1 MRVVY
6 RGTPG
11 RVRSSFS
18 FGVSGCVHGCVLAWV
33 ILGGSGP
40 PRERAQS
47 IYDREIRPYEKKIVW
62 YSLQEKLPEIAPA
75 DKQADARAARARVKA
90 PQTMVAGARD
100 DARAAPLIWAPEPEV
115 ATPREMPLPNVVAV
129 TPKVVRPFLAPPV
142 KAPVV
147 PPVAPLQDAP
157 NVTAA
162 DLKPALPLPALQPKV
177 VRPFLAPADVKR
189 SLTVAAPI
197 GLPDAPNV
205 AVGDPSGPQVGTPV
219 AALIGEP
226 VTPSGPRRAFAPP
239 PDVRMQRPA
248 MLPLPEGPQAEMVVE
263 PNALPFPS
271 AGPRPQA
278 RPFTPP
284 PAKPRAA
291 TAVGLPAAPDLA
303 AVSVPKAGLDKVP
316 RGYSPPKLPARP
328 ETAPAI
334 HAEPAAV
341 PVVPGAMGGASL
353 AIVGLNPARTT
364 VVPAPPASRAAGFSA
379 GPEPRAE
386 GDTGAKNFALV
397 NVPGLVVSNG
407 AKDTRPTMAATFSP
421 TSRENLLA
429 AARVSKG
436 AAPKVPVELGGTYAP
451 VPDPRFAG
459 RVVYTMAVQMPNVTS
474 YSGSWLVWY
483 AERVPEPGGAA
494 PREMRPP
501 EVVRKVDP
509 KYVAA
514 AAADR
519 VEGTVRLFGVI
530 GKDGH
535 VGGIALLRQLDDRLD
550 RTAQEALAKW
560 EFTPAMRDGV
570 AVDVDAIFEIPFHL
584 APRPKPKAPPQP

>member
-1 MRVVY
+1 
-6 RGTPG
+6 
-11 RVRSSFS
+11 
-18 FGVSGCVHGCVLAWV
+18 
-33 ILGGSGP
+33 
-40 PRERAQS
+40 
-47 IYDREIRPYEKKIVW
+47 
-62 YSLQEKLPEIAPA
+62 
-75 DKQADARAARARVKA
+75 
-90 PQTMVAGARD
+90 
-100 DARAAPLIWAPEPEV
+100 
-115 ATPREMPLPNVVAV
+115 MPLPNVVAV
-129 TPKVVRPFLAPPV
+129 TPKVVRPFLAPKV
-142 KAPVV
+142 TAPVE
-147 PPVAPLQDAP
+147 PPVAPLPDAP

-162 DLKPALPLPALQPKV
+162 DLKPALPLPALKPKV
-177 VRPFLAPADVKR
+177 VRPAVKDPVVPPVAP
-189 SLTVAAPI
+189 
-197 GLPDAPNV
+197 LPDAPNV
-205 AVGDPSGPQVGTPV
+205 AAADLKPAPLPALKPKVVRPFVVPSAKAPVVPPVAPLQDAPNVAAEEKHRSGPQVGTPV
-219 AALIGEP
+219 AALIEG

-239 PDVRMQRPA
+239 PVRMQRQA
-248 MLPLPEGPQAEMVVE
+248 MLPLPEGPQAEIVVE
-263 PNALPFPS
+263 PDALPFPA

-278 RPFTPP
+278 RAFNAP
-284 PAKPRAA
+284 PAKPRAV
-291 TAVGLPAAPDLA
+291 TVVGLSAAPELG
-303 AVSVPKAGLDKVP
+303 AVSTPKAGLDKVP

-334 HAEPAAV
+334 HAGPPAV
-341 PVVPGAMGGASL
+341 TPVPGAMGGASL

-386 GDTGAKNFALV
+386 GGTGAKNFALV

-407 AKDTRPTMAATFSP
+407 AKDTQPTMVATFSP

-436 AAPKVPVELGGTYAP
+436 AAPKVPAELGGAYAAA
-451 VPDPRFAG
+451 PDPRFGG
-459 RVVYTMAVQMPNVTS
+459 RVVYAMAIQMPNVTS
-474 YSGSWLVWY
+474 FSGSWLVWF
-483 AERVPEPGGAA
+483 AERVPLPGAA
-494 PREMRPP
+494 PQEMRPP

-509 KYVAA
+509 KYVAG

-560 EFTPAMRDGV
+560 EFTPALRDGV

-584 APRPKPKAPPQP
+584 APRPKPKAQPQP

>member
-1 MRVVY
+1 
-6 RGTPG
+6 
-11 RVRSSFS
+11 
-18 FGVSGCVHGCVLAWV
+18 
-33 ILGGSGP
+33 
-40 PRERAQS
+40 
-47 IYDREIRPYEKKIVW
+47 
-62 YSLQEKLPEIAPA
+62 
-75 DKQADARAARARVKA
+75 
-90 PQTMVAGARD
+90 
-100 DARAAPLIWAPEPEV
+100 
-115 ATPREMPLPNVVAV
+115 MPLPNVVAV

-147 PPVAPLQDAP
+147 PPVVPLQDAP

-162 DLKPALPLPALQPKV
+162 DLKPALPLP
-177 VRPFLAPADVKR
+177 
-189 SLTVAAPI
+189 
-197 GLPDAPNV
+197 
-205 AVGDPSGPQVGTPV
+205 
-219 AALIGEP
+219 E

-239 PDVRMQRPA
+239 PNVRMQRQA

-263 PNALPFPS
+263 PNALPFQG

-284 PAKPRAA
+284 PAKPRVV
-291 TAVGLPAAPDLA
+291 TAVGLPAVPELA
-303 AVSVPKAGLDKVP
+303 AVTAPKAGLDRVP

-328 ETAPAI
+328 ESAPTV
-334 HAEPAAV
+334 HAEPPAV
-341 PVVPGAMGGASL
+341 PAVPGAMGGASL
-353 AIVGLNPARTT
+353 AIVGLNPAKTT
-364 VVPAPPASRAAGFSA
+364 MVPAPPASHAAGFSA

-386 GDTGAKNFALV
+386 GDTGAKKFALV

-407 AKDTRPTMAATFSP
+407 TKDAQPTIAATFSP

-436 AAPKVPVELGGTYAP
+436 AAPKVPVELGGAYAP

-474 YSGSWLVWY
+474 FSGSWLVWY
-483 AERVPEPGGAA
+483 AERVPDAGGVA
-494 PREMRPP
+494 PRQMRPP

-550 RTAQEALAKW
+550 RTAKEALSKW
-560 EFTPAMRDGV
+560 EFTPALRDGV

-584 APRPKPKAPPQP
+584 APRPKPKAQPQP